1 MPFLPLLQ
9 TPIEQVALK
18 LQDMGFER
26 GWGDT
31 VGRTRD
37 TMHLLAD
44 IMQACDPET
53 LQASLSLP
61 ERTVLTLQLMVTHE
75 QAAAFMSTPSLMEF
89 MCYYV
94 AKQSFL
100 EDRMH

>member
-1 MPFLPLLQ
+1 MLCTRYWCLFLQ
-9 TPIEQVALK
+9 TPIEEVALK

-53 LQASLSLP
+53 LQASLSLFDGIST
-61 ERTVLTLQLMVTHE
+61 RGLQCIVTYDGALHP
-75 QAAAFMSTPSLMEF
+75 AHL
-89 MCYYV
+89 
-94 AKQSFL
+94 
-100 EDRMH
+100 